1 MLPDSFVFVL
11 AYLLVVCVIP
21 SGVLGIV
28 AGGLTRLI
36 LGRHWGRKA
45 AIGDALLA
53 CVVTYIAVQV
63 EVSLTPFLLAHGI
76 IYYGQWP
83 QYALGVASVVAWQ
96 LVQRLRSG
104 KLFRNT
110 AILLRVVGGVLL
122 FVLLLA
128 GVGIWYRTP
137 PSDASLRRRF
147 YEHRAD
153 LEQIVK
159 MMEREAI
166 RNARRI

>member
-28 AGGLTRLI
+28 AGGLIRLI

-45 AIGDALLA
+45 AIWDALLA

-96 LVQRLRSG
+96 LVQQVRSG
-104 KLFRNT
+104 KLRLFR
-110 AILLRVVGGVLL
+110 LLRVVGGVLL